1 MHKYNEFLPRN
12 GYKIIHDF
20 VVHYEASKD
29 VFEEK
34 ALIYTT
40 LREIRK
46 YEVDEFLL
54 NVKNRATRSNMLIF
68 SSSVVSA

>member
-20 VVHYEASKD
+20 VVHYDASKD

-40 LREIRK
+40 LREIK
-46 YEVDEFLL
+46 ENMKLL
-54 NVKNRATRSNMLIF
+54 LHNIHLTMIFTMLRN
-68 SSSVVSA
+68 

>member
-20 VVHYEASKD
+20 VVHYDASKD

-46 YEVDEFLL
+46 Y
-54 NVKNRATRSNMLIF
+54 
-68 SSSVVSA
+68 